1 MPEAK
6 VGTKR
11 NTQTMKNELCR
22 NISPWGVERGSCGVC
37 AQRDAGRACVFADQN
52 VCHLSATLLRKHV
65 RSMCDPPTI
74 LVRSACFLRDPDE
87 VHPNFYKRSC
97 ASTYLFY
104 NTKREVALLGAVFT
118 FVSARVLKTYL
129 RLRRGKLGAVFT
141 FVSAR
146 VLKTYLR
153 LRRGIS
159 RILPWLLFCM
169 AAALDSAIVHSPPK
183 WSNAN

>member
-11 NTQTMKNELCR
+11 NTQTLRNELCR

-52 VCHLSATLLRKHV
+52 VCHLSAILVRKHV
-65 RSMCDPPTI
+65 RSMCDPPAI

-87 VHPNFYKRSC
+87 VHPNFCKRSC
-97 ASTYLFY
+97 ASTYPFY
-104 NTKREVALLGAVFT
+104 NTKGEVALLGAVFT
-118 FVSARVLKTYL
+118 LLSARSLKN
-129 RLRRGKLGAVFT
+129 
-141 FVSAR
+141 
-146 VLKTYLR
+146 YLR

-169 AAALDSAIVHSPPK
+169 AAILDSAIVRSPPK
-183 WSNAN
+183 WLNAN